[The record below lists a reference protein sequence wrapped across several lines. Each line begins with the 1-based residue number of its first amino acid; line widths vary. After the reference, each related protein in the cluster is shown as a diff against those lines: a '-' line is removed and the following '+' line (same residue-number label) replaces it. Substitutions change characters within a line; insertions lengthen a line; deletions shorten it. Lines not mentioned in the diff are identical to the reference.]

1 MNRIALT
8 LALTFIALTVRAEQP
23 ATEERQALF
32 EQIEDGTEML
42 EKMINRRNMAE
53 SAQQAKAMLLK
64 VEMLKTLFPED
75 SRGEGRSREKV
86 WDNWDDFSSRLAA
99 LETAYQDAYLAA
111 SESNFGLAKSAFETA
126 DGSCRSCHMKY
137 RSLW

>member
-8 LALTFIALTVRAEQP
+8 LALMVVALAVRAEQS
-23 ATEERQALF
+23 ATDARQALF
-32 EQIEDGTEML
+32 EQVEDGAEML

-53 SAQQAKAMLLK
+53 SAEQAKELFLK
-64 VEMLKTLFPED
+64 VETLKTLFPED

-86 WDNWDDFSSRLAA
+86 WDNWTDFSSRLTA
-99 LETAYQDAYLAA
+99 LETAYQDAYQAA
-111 SESNFGLAKSAFETA
+111 SDSNFGLAKSAFEAA
-126 DGSCRSCHMKY
+126 DSSCRSCHMKY